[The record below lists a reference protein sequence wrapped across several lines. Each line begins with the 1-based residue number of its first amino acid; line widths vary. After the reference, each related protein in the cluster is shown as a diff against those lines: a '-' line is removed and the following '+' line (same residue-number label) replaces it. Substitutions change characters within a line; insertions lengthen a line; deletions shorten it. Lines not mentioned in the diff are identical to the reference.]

1 MKLLPFQ
8 RMNKCQ
14 RTAIKLLRLLHIA
27 DMATLLDH
35 RQRGAG
41 IAGHLLAHRRQE
53 HMILLP
59 HHVEGRDRQGPL
71 LEVAHQGVDLGGEA
85 EPAFELLLAEL
96 ARLTHKQVARLLMV
110 LARHYDEG
118 EQAVEP
124 HVGQDML
131 AEAAEL
137 YQYPRADVEAQYGAA
152 QYHALDPLWAELRQM
167 ANEDGAKGD
176 ADKVGATDIE
186 MIEQAHYV
194 FGHGPKAV
202 VTLDHLL
209 QLVGLTVATQV
220 QQQHVEVLAI
230 GAQLLEPDGGA
241 ATGAVHEYHPIPV
254 GAKLERLVIQHLAT
268 PSSTALGYSR
278 RAS

>member
-1 MKLLPFQ
+1 
-8 RMNKCQ
+8 
-14 RTAIKLLRLLHIA
+14 
-27 DMATLLDH
+27 
-35 RQRGAG
+35 
-41 IAGHLLAHRRQE
+41 
-53 HMILLP
+53 MILLP
-59 HHVEGRDRQGPL
+59 HHVEGRDRQSPL

-85 EPAFELLLAEL
+85 EPAFELLLAQF
-96 ARLTHKQVARLLMV
+96 ARLAHEQVARLLMV

-124 HVGQDML
+124 HVGQDVL

-137 YQYPRADVEAQYGAA
+137 YQYPGANVQPQYGAP
-152 QYHALDPLWAELRQM
+152 QYHALDPLRAELRQM

-176 ADKVGATDIE
+176 ADEVSATDIE
-186 MIEQAHYV
+186 MIEQTHYV
-194 FGHGPKAV
+194 FGHGPEAV
-202 VTLDHLL
+202 VPLDHLL
-209 QLVGLTVATQV
+209 QLVGLTVATQI